1 MCIRI
6 HVLKFYLLYL
16 ITECGFLIQWCLLAG
31 KNPQKWVL
39 FVRVSVYV
47 SLFKRFSCRQ
57 FEVPRLSIHA
67 AYYPRKSP
75 KLNVNIQHLSVWVY
89 LLAFRCCDWP
99 LKIVPL
105 SRNALVL
112 ALIIFKIKWAI
123 EFFIWFIRKLV
134 LLVFARIKQLIL
146 SATRMCTKMK
156 LYKFHNL
163 NFNFVQYFHL
173 MHVYLNSCKINEFLM
188 FWSLG

>member
-1 MCIRI
+1 MCICI
-6 HVLKFYLLYL
+6 HVLNFYLLYL

-39 FVRVSVYV
+39 FVRASVYV

-57 FEVPRLSIHA
+57 FEVPRLSTHA

-75 KLNVNIQHLSVWVY
+75 RLNVNIQHLSVWVY